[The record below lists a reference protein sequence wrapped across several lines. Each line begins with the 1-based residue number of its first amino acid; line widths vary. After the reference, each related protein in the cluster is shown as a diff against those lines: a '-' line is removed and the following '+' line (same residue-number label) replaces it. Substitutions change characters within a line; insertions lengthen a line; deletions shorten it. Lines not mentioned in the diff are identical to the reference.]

1 MFQIAGKNVGSC
13 WVVARSQNLPTPD
26 TDQLYLVSVWGG
38 QSTGIGQTPLPPP
51 PTKIIT
57 HTRRSKKKK
66 AISAGNHPCNQ
77 FLFFLIFLAPDF
89 LAKTSGQ
96 CSACWWFK
104 TIQLAI
110 QAFYVLSRGHTC
122 AHTYYV
128 SLVWSDLPM
137 RVFYVLSRG
146 HICVLFFISLVRSS
160 NMQAFY
166 DLSRGHTCVALMWC
180 ITFSRSRWHG
190 SLYVMLSINI
200 SMFVSLICFIFILF
214 EN

>member
-1 MFQIAGKNVGSC
+1 
-13 WVVARSQNLPTPD
+13 
-26 TDQLYLVSVWGG
+26 
-38 QSTGIGQTPLPPP
+38 
-51 PTKIIT
+51 
-57 HTRRSKKKK
+57 
-66 AISAGNHPCNQ
+66 
-77 FLFFLIFLAPDF
+77 
-89 LAKTSGQ
+89 
-96 CSACWWFK
+96 
-104 TIQLAI
+104 
-110 QAFYVLSRGHTC
+110 
-122 AHTYYV
+122 
-128 SLVWSDLPM
+128 M